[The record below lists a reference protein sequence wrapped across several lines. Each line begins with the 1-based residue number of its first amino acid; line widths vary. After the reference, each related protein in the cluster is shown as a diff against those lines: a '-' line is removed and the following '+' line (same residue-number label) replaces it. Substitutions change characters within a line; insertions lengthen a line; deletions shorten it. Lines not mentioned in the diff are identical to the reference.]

1 MEEAVG
7 DVALDPNPPPSEC
20 VTQPGVQEDIL
31 TDNRDQIQLPTGAQP
46 DNAWHCSPSRAERI
60 EALRLC
66 IASGT
71 YQVDT
76 TELAVC
82 ILHNATHLLEVC

>member
-7 DVALDPNPPPSEC
+7 DVALDLNPPPSEC
-20 VTQPGVQEDIL
+20 VTQPGVQEDFL
-31 TDNRDQIQLPTGAQP
+31 TDNRDQIQLPASAQS
-46 DNAWHCSPSRAERI
+46 DNARQCSSGRAERV

-76 TELAVC
+76 TELALC
-82 ILHNATHLLEVC
+82 ILRNATHLLEVC